1 MKERGIAGSIINIGS
16 VNGANKVRENN
27 AAYNIS
33 KAGVIHLTKSLVGE
47 LSKANIRINCI
58 LPGLFHTPLSHYKLS
73 SPEDRKEM
81 IEVIPLGFIPEPPE
95 LDGAIIYLASNKA
108 SRYVTGSNIT
118 VDGGASWGGVK
129 SEPSSMRPH

>member
-1 MKERGIAGSIINIGS
+1 
-16 VNGANKVRENN
+16 
-27 AAYNIS
+27 
-33 KAGVIHLTKSLVGE
+33 LVGE

-95 LDGAIIYLASNKA
+95 LDGAILYLASNKA